1 MTASWLANELEAL
14 LQQLAGSIET
24 EEAAYSVLPALATV
38 SAAAC
43 QFQAAEHSTEDLGT
57 LRRCA

>member
-43 QFQAAEHSTEDLGT
+43 HSTEDLGT